1 MFAPSAAAPLKPYIG
16 PLPFEEGRELYGRKR
31 ETQQLFDL
39 LISKRVVLLISPSG
53 AGKTS
58 LIQASLVPRLRRKL
72 KVLPIIRLA
81 ASTAQSNEGLH
92 HPNAYV
98 SAALQSLETGYDQAD
113 RMSEETLRGHTLDS
127 YLQARR
133 QPSPDGV
140 YREYPLLILDQFEEL
155 FTLDHFDWDA
165 KKAFIEQLGEA
176 LSGGAAS
183 EDDLEDDIHNRRPIW
198 ALLSMRE
205 DYAAEL
211 EPYRDL
217 LPTALTFRY
226 RLEPLERGQAIEAV
240 KEPSQGWFETEAAER
255 LVNDLSLM
263 KQTVDGKEAWVMGR
277 FIEPVYLQ
285 VVALSL
291 WNKVVMKENR
301 AIQTS
306 DITKTLQ
313 ATSEIDTALG
323 DYFQNA
329 VSKASAASKVHE
341 RVVRDWIESRLITP
355 SHNRTHVSSSPEE
368 AGLPSNA
375 IRSLVD
381 SHLLSIEAFG
391 ERKWLELSHDRLVWP
406 VLKSNS
412 DWRETH
418 LVPLQKRAREWLE
431 QTRSPTLLFQGRDLH
446 DANIYAL
453 GHQDELSQ
461 TELEFLKA
469 SNEQH
474 SRERLRLRM
483 ASVVT
488 IGLLTMVTALGVST
502 WMLKSGLIRT
512 EKTLKIAQ
520 AAQEEAARNLKIANS
535 RHALAEEKLQH
546 ANVLVVKAQIMA
558 SDAQT
563 NSTAALGMLGL
574 QAQLKVEDSPELKAR
589 YFKSL
594 VRALGSMPPLQDV
607 IGSGH
612 LIRALQYNEDGQ
624 ILFSG
629 DWNSRIVAW
638 PVTKP
643 DESEHILNTD
653 GSSIQSL
660 AYNAKRKLL
669 ASSNQDGL
677 VHLWKSEQGKM
688 EPLATFLAPGADI
701 EKGIVVSLAFDPEG
715 KYLATS
721 GKVKTHGAALWDLS
735 DPKHPTQTGELRST
749 KLKNSVYKLA
759 FIPAGQSKGGL
770 IAADTNATIVIW
782 PSIAKPAVVHV
793 LDITT
798 IMRKPSGIFSL
809 DISPSGRWLAAGT
822 GEGGVLM
829 WDLLATVPNLNG
841 ALLSNFTHQSRVTGI
856 SFSHT
861 GKSLYSV
868 GGDKRLAEWRLPH
881 APEAS
886 NIGDMTNRITAG
898 GIEGWGEKLYSV
910 AADPQNENRIAVGG
924 GSGIRTVDLDRLNP
938 LASRVVESQ
947 NTWRSFA
954 ASRDMSRAV
963 ALASDMRKVLR
974 WDLGPTGY
982 SWTRLDVETQ
992 DINLSNLTLASD
1004 GQTMATVSCAGQ
1016 LKVWSLAQDPPQRE
1030 LKQPPTSS
1038 KTGCI
1043 ETALAFH
1050 PDRKLLAVATANRLS
1065 LWSPMGGSWH
1075 QSDLKVFNKTD
1086 ILKTIAFNPDGKSL
1100 AVAGNLKE
1108 LQLWSVDD
1116 NDRLS
1121 DKPLNFAATQSVVTS
1136 LAFSPEGSRLASG
1149 GDDMSVVEWTTD
1161 NGLAV
1166 AGISQYHNRAVR
1178 SLTFLTSGKEL
1189 FLMSGDREGQLVLC
1203 STPLGEENCVSIGSP
1218 KGVEII
1224 GLQAHGDRLLSAS
1237 DAIWSWHLN
1246 LMKMAEDAER
1256 LSTPPATAVSQMNA
1270 EVTAQ

>member
-1 MFAPSAAAPLKPYIG
+1 MSAPSAAAPLKPYIG

-39 LISKRVVLLISPSG
+39 LISKRIVLLISPSG

-72 KVLPIIRLA
+72 QVLPIIRLA
-81 ASTAQSNEGLH
+81 ASTAQNNEAPH
-92 HPNAYV
+92 QANTYV
-98 SAALQSLETGYDQAD
+98 SAALQSLEAGYDQAD
-113 RMSEETLRGHTLDS
+113 RMSEETLRAHTLDS

-133 QPSPDGV
+133 RPNSDGV
-140 YREYPLLILDQFEEL
+140 HREYPLLILDQFEEL
-155 FTLDHFDWDA
+155 FTLNHFDWDA
-165 KKAFIEQLGEA
+165 KRTFIEQLGEA

-183 EDDLEDDIHNRRPIW
+183 EDELEDDGHNRRPIW

-226 RLEPLERGQAIEAV
+226 RLEPLEREQAIEAV
-240 KEPSQGWFETEAAER
+240 REPSQGWFETEAAER

-263 KQTVDGKEAWVMGR
+263 KQTVDGEETWVIGR
-277 FIEPVYLQ
+277 FIEPVHLQ

-291 WNKVVMKENR
+291 WNKVVIKENR

-329 VSKASAASKVHE
+329 VSRASAASKIHE
-341 RVVRDWIESRLITP
+341 RVIRDWIESRLITP
-355 SHNRTHVSSSPEE
+355 SHNRTHVSSNPEE
-368 AGLPSNA
+368 AGLPSDA

-391 ERKWLELSHDRLVWP
+391 ERKWLELSHDRLVGP
-406 VLKSNS
+406 VRKSNN

-431 QTRSPTLLFQGRDLH
+431 QTRSPALLFQGRDLH
-446 DANIYAL
+446 DSNAYAQ

-469 SNEQH
+469 SNEQ
-474 SRERLRLRM
+474 RTRLRRGLG
-483 ASVVT
+483 AAIVIT
-488 IGLLTMVTALGVST
+488 IGLVTMVTILGVST
-502 WMLKSGLIRT
+502 WKLESGLV
-512 EKTLKIAQ
+512 EAKKTLKEAEVAQ
-520 AAQEEAARNLKIANS
+520 IEAAKKLKIANS
-535 RHALAEEKLQH
+535 QHAHAEEKLQH
-546 ANVLVVKAQIMA
+546 ANVLVIKAQIIA

-563 NSTAALGMLGL
+563 NTTAALGMLGT
-574 QAQLKVEDSPELKAR
+574 QTQSKVKDSPELKAK

-624 ILFSG
+624 TLFSG
-629 DWNSRIVAW
+629 DWNSRIAAW
-638 PVTKP
+638 PVAKSAG
-643 DESEHILNTD
+643 SEHILNTE

-660 AYNAKRKLL
+660 AYNPKRKLL

-677 VHLWKSEQGKM
+677 VHLWKSEGGKM
-688 EPLATFLAPGADI
+688 VPLATFTAPGADI
-701 EKGIVVSLAFDPEG
+701 EKGVVVSLAFDSEG

-721 GKVKTHGAALWDLS
+721 GKVGKYGAVLWDLS
-735 DPKHPTQTGELRST
+735 DPMRPTKVGELRNAE
-749 KLKNSVYKLA
+749 LKAGVYKLA
-759 FIPAGQSKGGL
+759 FIPAGPSKGGL

-782 PSIAKPAVVHV
+782 PNIAKPAAFHV
-793 LDITT
+793 LDISKV
-798 IMRKPSGIFSL
+798 IRKPSGIFSL

-829 WDLLATVPNLNG
+829 WDMTATDPNLNG

-856 SFSHT
+856 TFSHT

-868 GGDKRLAEWRLPH
+868 GGDKRLAEWRLPQ

-886 NIGDMTNRITAG
+886 SIGDMTSRITAG
-898 GIEGWGEKLYSV
+898 SIEGWGEKLYSV
-910 AADPQNENRIAVGG
+910 ASDPLNENRIAVGG
-924 GSGIRTVDLDRLNP
+924 GSRIRTVELDRLNP
-938 LASRVVESQ
+938 LASRIAGSQ
-947 NTWRSFA
+947 NTWRAFA
-954 ASRDMSRAV
+954 ASTDMSRAV

-974 WDLGPTGY
+974 WDLGPNGY
-982 SWTRLDVETQ
+982 SSTKLDVETQ
-992 DINLSNLTLASD
+992 GINLTTLALTSD

-1016 LKVWSLAQDPPQRE
+1016 LKIWSLAQDAPQRE
-1030 LKQPPTSS
+1030 LSQPPASNKNS
-1038 KTGCI
+1038 CI
-1043 ETALAFH
+1043 ETTLGFH

-1065 LWSPMGGSWH
+1065 LWTLVGDSWK
-1075 QSDLKVFNKTD
+1075 QTDVKVFDKTD
-1086 ILKTIAFNPDGKSL
+1086 ILKTIAFSPDGNSL

-1116 NDRLS
+1116 NNRLS
-1121 DKPLNFAATQSVVTS
+1121 EEPQKFAATQSVVTS
-1136 LAFSPEGSRLASG
+1136 LAFSSDGSRLASG

-1161 NGLAV
+1161 KGLAV

-1178 SLTFLTSGKEL
+1178 SLTFLTSDKEL

-1203 STPLGEENCVSIGSP
+1203 STPLSEETCVSIGPP

-1224 GLQAHGDRLLSAS
+1224 GLQAYGDRLLSAS
-1237 DAIWSWHLN
+1237 DAIWSWQLDP
-1246 LMKMAEDAER
+1246 MKMAEDAER
-1256 LSTPPATAVSQMNA
+1256 LSTSPATAVSKVNS